1 MLRFLLLLCLALPF
15 SPAFAGVAG
24 KFLYVAGDVKIIAPD
39 GQTRIPKRGD
49 TLNER
54 ETLATGKD
62 GSAQLKMI
70 DNGLMAVRP
79 ATRFTVDAFIYKG
92 KADGSERSFITLL
105 RGGFRAITGAIGKV
119 NRDNYRVT
127 TPVATIGIRGTD
139 HEPFHILPPEKGE
152 ISLDKPG
159 TYDKVNDGTVVLETA
174 VGEVLIQT
182 GQVGY
187 VGTVNE
193 LPRLLPVVPDFY
205 QVVAPTTPVPRTI
218 LPPGATS
225 PPPLPPPQMP
235 LPVITPPTPTPPP
248 APPPA
253 PPPGPPGVF

>member
-1 MLRFLLLLCLALPF
+1 MLRFLLLFCLALPLT
-15 SPAFAGVAG
+15 PAFAGVAG
-24 KFLYVAGDVKIIAPD
+24 TFLVVTGDVKIITPD
-39 GQTRIPKRGD
+39 GQTHVPKRGD

-54 ETLATGKD
+54 ETLETGKD
-62 GSAQLKMI
+62 GSAQLKMA

-79 ATRFTVDAFIYKG
+79 ATRFTVDAYVYKG

-105 RGGFRAITGAIGKV
+105 RGGFRSITGAIGKV
-119 NRDNYRVT
+119 NRDNYRVR

-139 HEPFHILPPEKGE
+139 HEPFYIPQPEKGE
-152 ISLDKPG
+152 IPLDKPG
-159 TYDKVNDGTVVLETA
+159 TYDKVNDGTVVLQTA
-174 VGEVLIQT
+174 VGEVLIQAE
-182 GQVGY
+182 QVGY

-193 LPRLLPVVPDFY
+193 LPRLLPIVPDFY
-205 QVVAPTTPVPRTI
+205 QSAAPTTPVPQTI

-235 LPVITPPTPTPPP
+235 PPVITPPNTPPPP

-253 PPPGPPGVF
+253 PPGVF